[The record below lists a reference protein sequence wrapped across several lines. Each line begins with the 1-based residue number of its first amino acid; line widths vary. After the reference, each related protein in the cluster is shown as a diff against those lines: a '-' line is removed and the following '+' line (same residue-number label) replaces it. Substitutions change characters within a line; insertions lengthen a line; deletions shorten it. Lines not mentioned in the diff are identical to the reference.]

1 MDLKEQAKAT
11 GRLKYWTMVYYEI
24 TKLEAEAGDEQDK
37 ELQAAYEKLI
47 ELRSKKDRSYWGMI
61 SIRPKDGMT
70 IDEFEEYM
78 KKILNKKWL
87 NDNYLM
93 VYEQKGASEEE
104 MGKGMH
110 SHILFKLN
118 GVKHG
123 RKQKS
128 FKQCLNEVLG
138 TVKTFNNELFTEQSV
153 DLVTCKQNDGEKMQ
167 NYLLGEKSSEEKQ
180 EIQKIDKL
188 WREKLNIMRYYGKK
202 MT

>member
-1 MDLKEQAKAT
+1 MDLREQAKAT

-24 TKLEAEAGDEQDK
+24 TKLEAEAGEEPCR
-37 ELQAAYEKLI
+37 ELQAAYDRLQ
-47 ELRSKKDRSYWGMI
+47 ELRARKDRSFWGMI
-61 SIRPKDGMT
+61 TIRPKDGLDM
-70 IDEFEEYM
+70 DEFFGYIH
-78 KKILNKKWL
+78 KILNKKWL

-93 VYEQKGASEEE
+93 VMEQKGASVME